1 MIGYLRSTPA
11 ELEALGAPMRKLLVS
26 PVTSVAMPWLMGIG
40 VSLPVVALGLLAA
53 GINPTEVST
62 AADAVSIASD
72 RALGEGSSSG
82 AVQTGDN
89 WLLVAHLFDHV
100 LARYAWTTFEVAAI
114 ALAVAAS
121 IGVLS
126 GWLVAAYNFPGRSWM
141 SWALLLPL
149 AMPAY
154 VMGFA
159 YTDFLDVSG
168 TLQTRLRG
176 WLGWELGRDP
186 AVSVRSAVGA
196 GICLGLALYPYIYM
210 LARGAFAE
218 RSASLGEAARSLGL
232 PAWSV
237 WPRVIW
243 PIARPSVAAGSALVL
258 MEVLADFG
266 TVSYFATDT
275 LTAGIYRAWQG
286 LGDKISAARLAVML
300 LVLVGLAVWMER
312 RQRARRVLAARAWR
326 PAQVHH
332 LRGGVALRASV
343 LCALPILAGF
353 VLPVAILIEALAP
366 LESGQ
371 WSRLV
376 DWLGHSLLLAILT
389 VLCVIPAAVLLA
401 YCGRLRPMASVRVA
415 TAMAN
420 AGYALPGVVLGVG
433 ILASASWF
441 RIWFPEINPLGTQ
454 GLAPGI
460 FLLLYAYGVRFFSVG
475 FQGIEA
481 SLKRISTSMD
491 QSAQSL
497 GHNPCQVLRRIH
509 WPLLRPTVTAC
520 SLLVFVDALKEL
532 PATLVLRPFNFDTL
546 AVVAYQFASDE
557 RLGEAAWPCLLIVGL
572 GLLPIWWLARV
583 QRERSVL

>member
-1 MIGYLRSTPA
+1 MSKLRRSPFTFA
-11 ELEALGAPMRKLLVS
+11 AL
-26 PVTSVAMPWLMGIG
+26 PWLLGLG
-40 VSLPVVALGLLAA
+40 VSLPVLALVLLAA
-53 GINPTEVST
+53 GVNPTEG
-62 AADAVSIASD
+62 SIGPSS
-72 RALGEGSSSG
+72 RAGDLAG
-82 AVQTGDN
+82 AVGGGLSGLASEQPGS
-89 WLLVAHLFDHV
+89 WSLIAHLFDHV
-100 LARYAWTTFEVAAI
+100 LARYAWTTLQVAVI

-126 GWLVAAYNFPGRSWM
+126 GWLVAAYHFPGRSWM

-154 VMGFA
+154 VIGFA

-168 TLQTRLRG
+168 TLQTQLRA
-176 WLGWELGRDP
+176 WLAWELGRDP
-186 AVSVRSAVGA
+186 SVSVRSATGA

-232 PAWSV
+232 PAWSI

-286 LGDKISAARLAVML
+286 LGDKISAARLSVIL
-300 LVLVGLAVWMER
+300 LALVGLAVWMER
-312 RQRARRVLAARAWR
+312 KQRVRRVLAARSWR
-326 PAQVHH
+326 PAPVQSLH
-332 LRGGVALRASV
+332 GGAAIRASV
-343 LCALPILAGF
+343 LCALPILLGF
-353 VLPVAILIEALAP
+353 VLPVAILVDALEP
-366 LESGQ
+366 LQDGQ
-371 WSRLV
+371 WIRLA
-376 DWLGHSLLLAILT
+376 DWLRHSLMLAALT
-389 VLCVIPAAVLLA
+389 VVCVIPAAVLLA
-401 YCGRLRPMASVRVA
+401 YSARLRPVASMKVA
-415 TAMAN
+415 TALAN

-433 ILASASWF
+433 ILTAASWL
-441 RIWFPEINPLGTQ
+441 RTAFPQINPLGTQ
-454 GLAPGI
+454 GVALGI
-460 FLLLYAYGVRFFSVG
+460 SLLIYAYGVRFFSVG

-491 QSAQSL
+491 QCAQSL
-497 GHNPCQVLRRIH
+497 GHNPVEVLQRIH
-509 WPLLRPTVTAC
+509 WPLLKPTVTAC

-532 PATLVLRPFNFDTL
+532 PATLVLRPCNFDTL
-546 AVVAYQFASDE
+546 AVTAYQFASDE

-572 GLLPIWWLARV
+572 VLLPIWCLARV

>member
-1 MIGYLRSTPA
+1 MLNPRQAMHKARPSPLGSL
-11 ELEALGAPMRKLLVS
+11 AL
-26 PVTSVAMPWLMGIG
+26 PWLMGLG
-40 VSLPVVALGLLAA
+40 VSLPVIVLCLLAA
-53 GINPTEVST
+53 GFNPVEVSQG
-62 AADAVSIASD
+62 A
-72 RALGEGSSSG
+72 ALGDRGELSAALRGGLDSG
-82 AVQTGDN
+82 TALAPSADQAGT
-89 WLLVAHLFDHV
+89 WSLMRHLFDHV
-100 LARYAWTTFEVAAI
+100 LARYAWTTLQVALI

-126 GWLVAAYNFPGRSWM
+126 GWLIAAYDFPGRRWM

-168 TLQTRLRG
+168 TLQTRMRQ
-176 WLGWELGRDP
+176 WLDWELGRDP
-186 AVSVRSAVGA
+186 AFSVRSAAGA

-232 PAWSV
+232 PAWTI

-243 PIARPSVAAGSALVL
+243 PIARPSVAAGCALVL

-286 LGDKISAARLAVML
+286 LGDKVSAARLAVL
-300 LVLVGLAVWMER
+300 LLAVVGIAVWVER
-312 RQRARRVLAARAWR
+312 RQRARRVLAARSWR
-326 PAQVHH
+326 PAPVQT
-332 LRGGVALRASV
+332 LRGSAALRASL
-343 LCALPILAGF
+343 LCLLPILGGF
-353 VLPVAILIEALAP
+353 ALPVAILLHALEP
-366 LESGQ
+366 LEAGQ
-371 WSRLV
+371 WARLG
-376 DWLGHSLLLAILT
+376 DWLRHSLMLASLT

-401 YCGRLRPMASVRVA
+401 YTGRLRPMTSVKIA

-420 AGYALPGVVLGVG
+420 AGYALPGIVLGVG
-433 ILASASWF
+433 ILTSASWL
-441 RIWFPEINPLGTQ
+441 RLWFPEVNPLGTQ
-454 GLAPGI
+454 GLTLGL
-460 FLLLYAYGVRFFSVG
+460 FLLIYAYGVRFFSVG

-497 GHNPCQVLRRIH
+497 GHNPAQVLRRIH
-509 WPLLRPTVTAC
+509 WPLLRPTITAC
-520 SLLVFVDALKEL
+520 ALLVFVDALKEL

-546 AVVAYQFASDE
+546 AVTAYQFASDE
-557 RLGEAAWPCLLIVGL
+557 RLGEAAWPCLMIVGL

-583 QRERSVL
+583 QSERPVL